1 MTQSDVVLNGMRVY
15 KYRLNSQKFGGD
27 VNLVKTLTLGNVNN
41 FTDKSFVQNGDFV
54 YFFDIHDEQIFLK
67 KLNLQTFEESQMF
80 DF

>member
-41 FTDKSFVQNGDFV
+41 FTDKSVVQNGDFV
-54 YFFDIHDEQIFLK
+54 YFFDIHDEQISLK
-67 KLNLQTFEESQMF
+67 KFNLLTFEESQLF
-80 DF
+80 AF